1 MPHRFMPI
9 SDEAPQSMRNEVRAA
24 RTWKQVLRRPPLPKA
39 SPQPTKVTSMDE
51 QFPPP
56 GGGLRSPC
64 RFSSVAKP
72 GCFDEPWESDNPQVA
87 RNRQAT
93 SASEDG
99 GTEAVGGI
107 VRRQAARACRRRR
120 WSSSARTAASQTR
133 AVDGTTGSERLRH
146 PTSQFCALVRWRLM

>member
-1 MPHRFMPI
+1 MPM
-9 SDEAPQSMRNEVRAA
+9 SEEAPQSMRNEVRAA

-56 GGGLRSPC
+56 SGGLRGPR
-64 RFSSVAKP
+64 RFSNVAKP
-72 GCFDEPWESDNPQVA
+72 GCFGEPWESDNPQVA

-99 GTEAVGGI
+99 VPEQLEGLCG
-107 VRRQAARACRRRR
+107 VRPRARAGGAAGRR
-120 WSSSARTAASQTR
+120 A
-133 AVDGTTGSERLRH
+133 
-146 PTSQFCALVRWRLM
+146 P